1 MANST
6 VPTSFLTYG
15 DFKAQIKSEDLL
27 QIIDETNTNVSQW
40 SDLSQYTQNVLIQS
54 EQQAIEE
61 ISSYVRGR
69 YLTQEVFAPTQVYSS
84 GTTYFGKNLVIYNA
98 ANYNTAGISATT
110 VVYNVGD
117 EFNYEG
123 IIYTANT
130 AISGGTIDPRPL
142 STYVTEQDALYF
154 ANLPVAEYS
163 QNTTYQK
170 GNLVWFEDNIY
181 QAKQNVQGKTPATSQ
196 NLELRFG
203 VPSAQ
208 EYLGYYTV
216 DFDTQPNPLPT
227 VNSNNWIL
235 YNGPV
240 SSWFTGT
247 TYYFSGVN
255 PTQNTTYWT
264 KGDNRNPQIVLN
276 LIDILLYHLHSRINP
291 NQIPML
297 RNIRYDGASPAQ
309 LGGSIGWLKNVQRG
323 KVSLNLPEIVQT
335 QGLAIRFGSTPK
347 NNNSF

>member
-1 MANST
+1 MST
-6 VPTSFLTYG
+6 VPTSFLVYK
-15 DFKAQIKSEDLL
+15 DFSVQIKTEDLI
-27 QIIDETNTNVSQW
+27 QILDESNANVEDW
-40 SDLSQYTQNVLIQS
+40 TDLSQYTQNVLIAA

-61 ISSYVRGR
+61 ISSYIRGR

-84 GTTYFGKNLVIYNA
+84 GTTYFGKNLVIYNEP
-98 ANYNTAGISATT
+98 NFTMNGITATT
-110 VVYNVGD
+110 QVVYNVGD
-117 EFNYEG
+117 QFNYQG
-123 IIYTANT
+123 IIYSANT
-130 AISGGTIDPRPL
+130 AISGGTIDPLPY

-163 QNTTYQK
+163 QNTSYQK

-181 QAKQNVQGKTPATSQ
+181 QAKNNIQGKTPATSQ
-196 NLELRFG
+196 NLELRYG
-203 VPSAQ
+203 VPAAQ
-208 EYLGYYTV
+208 MYLGYYTI

-227 VNSNNWIL
+227 INSNNWDL
-235 YNGPV
+235 YNGV
-240 SSWFTGT
+240 AGWFTGT

-264 KGDNRNPQIVLN
+264 KGDNRNRQVVLY

-297 RNIRYDGASPAQ
+297 RKVRYNGDSPAE
-309 LGGSIGWLKNVQRG
+309 LGGAIGWLKSIQKGR
-323 KVSLNLPEIVQT
+323 VSLNCPEIVQT
-335 QGLAIRFGSTPK
+335 QGLSIRFGSTPK